1 MGCSDDV
8 KWMGGAEA
16 ETTSRGLGGGLLV
29 VPDELE
35 GGRMKNREAGIH
47 IRQLIPRFIEKVPV
61 ERKTSQQIA
70 NVSSVTSKHCGDKLD
85 QGVSHSAGRN
95 RAHTES
101 WRRLPCC

>member
-1 MGCSDDV
+1 MIV
-8 KWMGGAEA
+8 KWMGGGGSGNHLQRVGRR
-16 ETTSRGLGGGLLV
+16 TFGGTGRIGRGT
-29 VPDELE
+29 
-35 GGRMKNREAGIH
+35 MKNREAGIH